1 MAKYFPKNRVID
13 NKYTN
18 GDKFINPIT
27 KKPYVGYYY
36 ETFIGEFKT
45 GKNPMVGPSA
55 PLIPITTGT
64 SNPQIPNNQ
73 NNDIYS
79 VLSKGRAGVANSV
92 IGTLKEPLPYFPK
105 PTPQDYN
112 RGYFT
117 RYVAKKRN
125 SSNSIFLEINQP
137 TYNDLLYKEGVYNY
151 PMWAVTSIFWQ
162 ITGPL
167 RDNRENKDY
176 PKAGIID
183 TNKRILATKAKTF
196 PSIEK
201 FFSNL
206 TQFAVLESL
215 EVISGQYTSGRELE
229 YKSNGKEYIGYY
241 HVRGNNDVFDGA
253 TTAQSKN
260 MLLKPINTTV
270 AGSISLLLDKTL
282 KEIRAQNIANI
293 QLLNSRGANNVSIS
307 TGNTSI
313 NTGNTSNNISY

>member
-18 GDKFINPIT
+18 GDQFINPIT

-55 PLIPITTGT
+55 PLIPITTDT